1 MKMRNYIIVGLS
13 FFFIL
18 FASGF
23 FFVVDQTKQVIVL
36 QFGEPRAVHQSPG
49 LKFKLPFI
57 QNVVY
62 YDSRVLN
69 LDPAQEEVILRDQ
82 KRIVVDSIV
91 RYMIKDPLKFF
102 QTTRTELALND
113 RLGRIVNS
121 SVRGVIAQYQLNDLL
136 SDDRDKIMAEI
147 FENVREDQDT
157 FGIEIV
163 DLRLKRTELTP
174 EVQSNVFDRMRTERE
189 REANLLRAEGQEIS
203 QKIKATADREK
214 IEIIAEAEK
223 QSNILKG
230 EGEAEKILQEAE
242 GYKNKLIKQAEGEAS
257 RFLQVLDTY
266 EQSKETTKKRI
277 YLETLR
283 DVLSGSSKIMI
294 DQNSG
299 NGVVPYLPLN
309 ELNKSKQTGNN

>member
-1 MKMRNYIIVGLS
+1 MKTRNYIIIGLS
-13 FFFIL
+13 LFFIM

-36 QFGEPRAVHQSPG
+36 QFGEPRAVHQTPG

-57 QNVVY
+57 QNTVF

-113 RLGRIVNS
+113 RLGRIINS

-136 SDDRDKIMAEI
+136 SVDRDKIMAEI
-147 FENVREDQDT
+147 FENVREDQDN

-203 QKIKATADREK
+203 QKVKATADREK

-223 QSNILKG
+223 QANILKG
-230 EGEAEKILQEAE
+230 EGEASRNKILNDAFAKDPEFFEFIRSMEAYSDTFKDGTTTMVISPDSDFFEYFENAE
-242 GYKNKLIKQAEGEAS
+242 G
-257 RFLQVLDTY
+257 
-266 EQSKETTKKRI
+266 SKE
-277 YLETLR
+277 
-283 DVLSGSSKIMI
+283 
-294 DQNSG
+294 
-299 NGVVPYLPLN
+299 
-309 ELNKSKQTGNN
+309 

>member
-1 MKMRNYIIVGLS
+1 MKTRNTIILVIS

-18 FASGF
+18 FAAGF

-36 QFGEPRAVHQSPG
+36 QFGEPRAVHQEPG

-69 LDPAQEEVILRDQ
+69 LDPQQEEVILRDQ

-91 RYMIKDPLKFF
+91 RYQIIDPLKFF

-121 SVRGVIAQYQLNDLL
+121 SVRGVIAQYELNDLL
-136 SDDRDKIMAEI
+136 SENRIKIMSEI
-147 FENVREDQDT
+147 LENVRQEESN

-163 DLRLKRTELTP
+163 DLRLKRTDLTA

-230 EGEAEKILQEAE
+230 EGEAARNKILNDAFAKDPEFFEFIRSMEAYSDTFKDGSTTMVISPDSDFFEYFENSE
-242 GYKNKLIKQAEGEAS
+242 G
-257 RFLQVLDTY
+257 
-266 EQSKETTKKRI
+266 KK
-277 YLETLR
+277 
-283 DVLSGSSKIMI
+283 
-294 DQNSG
+294 
-299 NGVVPYLPLN
+299 
-309 ELNKSKQTGNN
+309 

>member
-1 MKMRNYIIVGLS
+1 MKTRNIIILGVS
-13 FFFIL
+13 FFFIF

-36 QFGEPRAVHQSPG
+36 QFGEPRAVYQTPG

-82 KRIVVDSIV
+82 KRIVVDAIV

-121 SVRGVIAQYQLNDLL
+121 SVRGVIAQYELNDLL
-136 SDDRDKIMAEI
+136 SAERNKIMNEI
-147 FENVREDQDT
+147 LINVREDEAT

-163 DLRLKRTELTP
+163 DLRLKRTDLTA

-230 EGEAEKILQEAE
+230 EGEAARNTILNDAFAQDPEFFEFIRSMEAYTDTFKDGSTTMVISPDSDFFEYFENSE
-242 GYKNKLIKQAEGEAS
+242 GNK
-257 RFLQVLDTY
+257 
-266 EQSKETTKKRI
+266 
-277 YLETLR
+277 
-283 DVLSGSSKIMI
+283 
-294 DQNSG
+294 
-299 NGVVPYLPLN
+299 
-309 ELNKSKQTGNN
+309 

>member
-1 MKMRNYIIVGLS
+1 MKTRNIIILGLS

-36 QFGEPRAVHQSPG
+36 QFGEPVATHQTPG

-82 KRIVVDSIV
+82 KRIVVDAIV
-91 RYMIKDPLKFF
+91 RYMINDPLKFF

-113 RLGRIVNS
+113 RLGRIINS
-121 SVRGVIAQYQLNDLL
+121 SVRGVIAQYELNDLL
-136 SDDRDKIMAEI
+136 SEKRIDIMAEI
-147 FENVREDQDT
+147 FDNVREDQDN
-157 FGIEIV
+157 FGIEVV
-163 DLRLKRTELTP
+163 DLRLKRTELTT
-174 EVQSNVFDRMRTERE
+174 EVQTNVFDRMRTERE

-223 QSNILKG
+223 QSNIMKG
-230 EGEAEKILQEAE
+230 EGEAARNMILNDAFAKDPEFFEFIRSMEAYADTFKDGSTTMVISPDSDFFEYFENAE
-242 GYKNKLIKQAEGEAS
+242 G
-257 RFLQVLDTY
+257 
-266 EQSKETTKKRI
+266 
-277 YLETLR
+277 
-283 DVLSGSSKIMI
+283 
-294 DQNSG
+294 
-299 NGVVPYLPLN
+299 
-309 ELNKSKQTGNN
+309 NN

>member
-1 MKMRNYIIVGLS
+1 MKTRNYIIIGLS
-13 FFFIL
+13 LFFIM

-36 QFGEPRAVHQSPG
+36 QFGEPRAVHQTPG

-57 QNVVY
+57 QNTVF

-113 RLGRIVNS
+113 RLGRIINS

-136 SDDRDKIMAEI
+136 SIDRDKIMAEI
-147 FENVREDQDT
+147 FENVREDQDN

-203 QKIKATADREK
+203 QKVKATADREK

-223 QSNILKG
+223 QANILKG
-230 EGEAEKILQEAE
+230 EGEASRNKILNDAFAKDPEFFEFIRSMEAYSDTFKDGTTTMVISPDSDFFEYFENAE
-242 GYKNKLIKQAEGEAS
+242 G
-257 RFLQVLDTY
+257 
-266 EQSKETTKKRI
+266 SKE
-277 YLETLR
+277 
-283 DVLSGSSKIMI
+283 
-294 DQNSG
+294 
-299 NGVVPYLPLN
+299 
-309 ELNKSKQTGNN
+309 

>member
-1 MKMRNYIIVGLS
+1 MKTRNIIILGASL
-13 FFFIL
+13 FFIM

-36 QFGEPRAVHQSPG
+36 QFGEPRAVHQTPG

-91 RYMIKDPLKFF
+91 RYLIKDPLKFF

-136 SDDRDKIMAEI
+136 SDERNKIMSEI
-147 FENVREDQDT
+147 FENVIEDQDN
-157 FGIEIV
+157 FVIEIV

-203 QKIKATADREK
+203 QKVKATADREK
-214 IEIIAEAEK
+214 IEIIAEADK

-230 EGEAEKILQEAE
+230 EGEAARNKILNNAFSEDPEFFEFIRSMEAYADTFKDGTTTMVISPDSDFFEYFENAE
-242 GYKNKLIKQAEGEAS
+242 GSDN
-257 RFLQVLDTY
+257 
-266 EQSKETTKKRI
+266 
-277 YLETLR
+277 
-283 DVLSGSSKIMI
+283 
-294 DQNSG
+294 
-299 NGVVPYLPLN
+299 
-309 ELNKSKQTGNN
+309 

>member
-1 MKMRNYIIVGLS
+1 MSKGSFLIAFIVVLGFIGINAMFTMNERQQGL
-13 FFFIL
+13 
-18 FASGF
+18 
-23 FFVVDQTKQVIVL
+23 VL
-36 QFGEPRAVHQSPG
+36 QFGEPRAVHQTPG

-230 EGEAEKILQEAE
+230 EGEAARNQI
-242 GYKNKLIKQAEGEAS
+242 
-257 RFLQVLDTY
+257 
-266 EQSKETTKKRI
+266 
-277 YLETLR
+277 
-283 DVLSGSSKIMI
+283 
-294 DQNSG
+294 
-299 NGVVPYLPLN
+299 LN
-309 ELNKSKQTGNN
+309 EAFAKDPEFFEFIRSMEAYADTFKDGTTTMVISPDSDFFEYFENSEGAN

>member
-1 MKMRNYIIVGLS
+1 MKTRNIIILGASL
-13 FFFIL
+13 FFIM

-36 QFGEPRAVHQSPG
+36 QFGEPRAVHQTPG

-136 SDDRDKIMAEI
+136 SDDRNKIMAEI
-147 FENVREDQDT
+147 FENVIEDQDN

-163 DLRLKRTELTP
+163 DLRLK
-174 EVQSNVFDRMRTERE
+174 RTERE

-203 QKIKATADREK
+203 QKVKATADREK
-214 IEIIAEAEK
+214 IEIIAEADK

-230 EGEAEKILQEAE
+230 EGEAARNKILNDAFSEDPEFFEFIRSMEAYADTFKDGTTTMVISPDSDFFEYFENAE
-242 GYKNKLIKQAEGEAS
+242 GSDN
-257 RFLQVLDTY
+257 
-266 EQSKETTKKRI
+266 
-277 YLETLR
+277 
-283 DVLSGSSKIMI
+283 
-294 DQNSG
+294 
-299 NGVVPYLPLN
+299 
-309 ELNKSKQTGNN
+309 

>member
-1 MKMRNYIIVGLS
+1 
-13 FFFIL
+13 
-18 FASGF
+18 
-23 FFVVDQTKQVIVL
+23 
-36 QFGEPRAVHQSPG
+36 VHQSPG

-230 EGEAEKILQEAE
+230 EGEAARNQI
-242 GYKNKLIKQAEGEAS
+242 
-257 RFLQVLDTY
+257 
-266 EQSKETTKKRI
+266 
-277 YLETLR
+277 
-283 DVLSGSSKIMI
+283 
-294 DQNSG
+294 
-299 NGVVPYLPLN
+299 LN
-309 ELNKSKQTGNN
+309 EAFAKDPEFFEFIRSMEAYADTFKDGTTTMVISPDSDFFEYFENSEGAN

>member
-1 MKMRNYIIVGLS
+1 MKTRNIIILGASL
-13 FFFIL
+13 FFIM

-36 QFGEPRAVHQSPG
+36 QFGEPRAVHQTPG

-91 RYMIKDPLKFF
+91 RYLIKDPLKFF

-136 SDDRDKIMAEI
+136 SDERNKIMSES
-147 FENVREDQDT
+147 FENVIEDQDN

-203 QKIKATADREK
+203 QKVKATADREK
-214 IEIIAEAEK
+214 IEIIAEADK

-230 EGEAEKILQEAE
+230 EGEAARNKILNNAFSEDPEFFEFIRSMEAYADTFKDGTTTMVISPDSDFFEYFENAE
-242 GYKNKLIKQAEGEAS
+242 GSDN
-257 RFLQVLDTY
+257 
-266 EQSKETTKKRI
+266 
-277 YLETLR
+277 
-283 DVLSGSSKIMI
+283 
-294 DQNSG
+294 
-299 NGVVPYLPLN
+299 
-309 ELNKSKQTGNN
+309 